1 MVKFILTTPNII
13 EDFGTS
19 IKCDPTNPTI
29 VEVVEPEGETKK
41 AWKIKGKYYS
51 KKTGKEKEKGIGQ
64 GKSHYYRVST
74 IEQIIEENDV
84 YYRIERATNF
94 LYRKDTLKKEVCRSV
109 KSEDM
114 KCFMETLNGTK

>member
-1 MVKFILTTPNII
+1 MVKFILQTPNII

-51 KKTGKEKEKGIGQ
+51 KKTGKEKKRELVKAELI
-64 GKSHYYRVST
+64 
-74 IEQIIEENDV
+74 IIELAQSN
-84 YYRIERATNF
+84 
-94 LYRKDTLKKEVCRSV
+94 K
-109 KSEDM
+109 
-114 KCFMETLNGTK
+114 